1 MKRRT
6 CLQVLAT
13 AACSAAAPGLR
24 AQVAARPP
32 VEVLAELPEARLR
45 GSGRLRY
52 FGLHIY
58 DARLWAG
65 PDDYPAASPAREDYA
80 AHRFAL
86 ELEYA
91 RSLDGEKIAERSI
104 DEMQRAG
111 SLSEAQRQGWLA
123 FMTKTFP
130 NVAAGSRLTG
140 LHRPGEMA
148 RFYFNGQPAGELRDP
163 AFAQRFFGI
172 WLGPQTSQPALRQ
185 SLLGGLP

>member
-1 MKRRT
+1 MERRA
-6 CLQVLAT
+6 CLQLLAA
-13 AACSAAAPGLR
+13 AACAAAVPALR
-24 AQVAARPP
+24 AQATARPP
-32 VEVLAELPEARLR
+32 AEALAELPGARLQ

-58 DARLWAG
+58 DARLWVG
-65 PDDYPAASPAREDYA
+65 PDYPATAPSREDYA

-111 SLSEAQRQGWLA
+111 PLPDAQRQGWLA
-123 FMTKTFP
+123 FMTTTFP
-130 NVAAGSRLTG
+130 NVVAGSRITG
-140 LHRPGEMA
+140 VHRPGEMA

-163 AFAQRFFGI
+163 TFAQRFFGI
-172 WLGPQTSQPALRQ
+172 WLGPQTSQPALRR
-185 SLLGGLP
+185 SLLGDTP

>member
-1 MKRRT
+1 MERRA
-6 CLQVLAT
+6 CLQTLAA
-13 AACSAAAPGLR
+13 AACSVAVPALR
-24 AQVAARPP
+24 AQAAARPP
-32 VEVLAELPEARLR
+32 AEALAELPGARLQ

-58 DARLWAG
+58 DARLWVG
-65 PDDYPAASPAREDYA
+65 PDYPVTAPGREDYA

-111 SLSEAQRQGWLA
+111 PLPDAQRQGWLA
-123 FMTKTFP
+123 FMTTTFP
-130 NVAAGSRLTG
+130 NVEAGSRITG

-163 AFAQRFFGI
+163 TFAQRFFGI
-172 WLGPQTSQPALRQ
+172 WLGPQTSQPALRR
-185 SLLGGLP
+185 SLLGGSP